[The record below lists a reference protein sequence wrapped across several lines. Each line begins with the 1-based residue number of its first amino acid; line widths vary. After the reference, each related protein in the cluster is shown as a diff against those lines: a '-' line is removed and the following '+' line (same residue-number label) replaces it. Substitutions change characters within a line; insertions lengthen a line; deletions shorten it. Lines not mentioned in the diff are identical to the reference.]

1 MRKPTFKQVK
11 QKRDGASGAV
21 LVMPHVVLNSEAYKT
36 LSSNAIRLLI
46 DIAQQYNTYN
56 NGALLAS
63 WRYMSENRGWK
74 SSDLLSKAKNELLER
89 ELLIQTVQGQRPN
102 KASWYGLGWLAL
114 DDITGMEISHQS
126 WPRGA
131 YARWSQAQE
140 TKKRKPPAQE
150 TRKAHYERMREKNA
164 VVRTPDK

>member
-1 MRKPTFKQVK
+1 MRKPTFKQIK
-11 QKRDGASGAV
+11 QKRDGANGAV

-56 NGALLAS
+56 NGSLLAS
-63 WRYMSENRGWK
+63 FRYMSEERGWK
-74 SSDLLSKAKNELLER
+74 SADMLSKAKAELLER

-114 DDITGMEISHQS
+114 DDILGMEIKPQQ

-131 YARWSQAQE
+131 YARWVQQQE
-140 TKKRKPPAQE
+140 PVKRNPPAQE
-150 TRKAHYERMREKNA
+150 TRKAHYERLREKNS
-164 VVRTPDK
+164 VVRTSDK

>member
-1 MRKPTFKQVK
+1 MRKSTLKQVK
-11 QKRDGASGAV
+11 QKRDGANGAV
-21 LVMPHVVLNSEAYKT
+21 LVIPHVVLNSKAYKT

-63 WRYMSENRGWK
+63 WRYMSEQRGWK
-74 SSDLLSKAKNELLER
+74 SADMLSKAKQELLER

-114 DDITGMEISHQS
+114 DDLNGLEIKPQS

-131 YARWSQAQE
+131 YARWTQE
-140 TKKRKPPAQE
+140 EEVIKRKPPAQE
-150 TRKAHYERMREKNA
+150 TRKAHYERLREKNS
-164 VVRTPDK
+164 VVRTSDK